1 MEYAYRFWG
10 LIKQEEELEKR
21 YQKERKYKKLS
32 TDIQKREYGSLN
44 WEFIRSEDLLG
55 ESAISEIQGQLEVI
69 KNLSKTQ
76 GILERVMSSFAQTRQ
91 QLIEHAHTAMQ
102 YKGISENVCPLCG
115 EPYIDKETLDQKI
128 EEETRKLNELSDDS
142 VAQIQNI
149 KEKLYTDFFA
159 KLSEDISMKLQTTVS
174 EEIYQKL
181 QEVKSNKLRVLE
193 IEKLLADI
201 GLDLPEEYQEDIT
214 ETYRGYN
221 CLLNELKE
229 KLKDVPEDVKLQLDD
244 RKVTEKYKKY
254 FDNDEERFLAI
265 PVEMLE
271 QKIEYMKFIYDDIN
285 RKQLAEKSR
294 ELKKV
299 RERKQKLEAI
309 KIELENY
316 QKILSDGIQE
326 YKKKIIKDIEPL
338 LYVYTARMLQQKFNG
353 KSIFVDTD
361 EEITKI
367 QFVNS
372 GTEDKQDI
380 LYSMSSGQLSAVAL
394 AFLLCMNQFYGKN
407 EAGSVLLIDDPVQ
420 TIDDVNMVGFVD
432 ILRYEFADRQIF
444 VSTHEQKF
452 EWFLRYRYAKAGK
465 IVKVFNMKEIMLQ
478 N

>member
-1 MEYAYRFWG
+1 M
-10 LIKQEEELEKR
+10 
-21 YQKERKYKKLS
+21 
-32 TDIQKREYGSLN
+32 
-44 WEFIRSEDLLG
+44 
-55 ESAISEIQGQLEVI
+55 
-69 KNLSKTQ
+69 
-76 GILERVMSSFAQTRQ
+76 
-91 QLIEHAHTAMQ
+91 
-102 YKGISENVCPLCG
+102 
-115 EPYIDKETLDQKI
+115 
-128 EEETRKLNELSDDS
+128 
-142 VAQIQNI
+142 
-149 KEKLYTDFFA
+149 
-159 KLSEDISMKLQTTVS
+159 QTTVS

-244 RKVTEKYKKY
+244 RKFTEKYKKY

-326 YKKKIIKDIEPL
+326 YKKKIIKDI
-338 LYVYTARMLQQKFNG
+338 
-353 KSIFVDTD
+353 
-361 EEITKI
+361 
-367 QFVNS
+367 
-372 GTEDKQDI
+372 
-380 LYSMSSGQLSAVAL
+380 
-394 AFLLCMNQFYGKN
+394 
-407 EAGSVLLIDDPVQ
+407 
-420 TIDDVNMVGFVD
+420 
-432 ILRYEFADRQIF
+432 
-444 VSTHEQKF
+444 
-452 EWFLRYRYAKAGK
+452 
-465 IVKVFNMKEIMLQ
+465 
-478 N
+478 

>member
-1 MEYAYRFWG
+1 M
-10 LIKQEEELEKR
+10 
-21 YQKERKYKKLS
+21 
-32 TDIQKREYGSLN
+32 
-44 WEFIRSEDLLG
+44 
-55 ESAISEIQGQLEVI
+55 
-69 KNLSKTQ
+69 
-76 GILERVMSSFAQTRQ
+76 
-91 QLIEHAHTAMQ
+91 
-102 YKGISENVCPLCG
+102 
-115 EPYIDKETLDQKI
+115 
-128 EEETRKLNELSDDS
+128 
-142 VAQIQNI
+142 
-149 KEKLYTDFFA
+149 
-159 KLSEDISMKLQTTVS
+159 
-174 EEIYQKL
+174 
-181 QEVKSNKLRVLE
+181 E

-244 RKVTEKYKKY
+244 RKFTEKYKKY